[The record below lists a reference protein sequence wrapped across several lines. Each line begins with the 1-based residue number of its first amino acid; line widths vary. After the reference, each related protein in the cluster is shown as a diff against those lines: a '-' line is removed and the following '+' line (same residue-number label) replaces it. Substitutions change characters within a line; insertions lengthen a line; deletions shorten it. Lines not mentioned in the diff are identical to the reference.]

1 MDNADIEALIQH
13 ELLMQGL
20 ITIKWACVGDPK
32 VKLRHPEE
40 FKLKEEKWY
49 TYEEIEKKFKS
60 YCAKY
65 APSFIAER
73 HFKLVKSQTALL
85 LENIEKTPWAKLAP
99 ELQEWAKEAKKVLK
113 KLK

>member
-1 MDNADIEALIQH
+1 MENGDIEALIQH
-13 ELLMQGL
+13 ENLMRGL
-20 ITIKWACVGDPK
+20 ITIKWASMGDPK
-32 VKLRHPEE
+32 VVLRHPEE
-40 FKLKEEKWY
+40 LKLKEGNWY
-49 TYEEIEKKFKS
+49 TYEEIENKFKR

-85 LENIEKTPWAKLAP
+85 LEDIEKTPWAKLAP
-99 ELQEWAKEAKKVLK
+99 ELQEWAKEAKKILK